1 MMTLQP
7 VPDDVIASI
16 IDEVFLP
23 SVRRN

>member
-1 MMTLQP
+1 MTLQP